1 MSSYEQRK
9 DNARRIA
16 IEKMEQMSQK
26 NYSWGELQ
34 AEQYYLEKLAK
45 KYGLTEEFR
54 NNGII

>member
-1 MSSYEQRK
+1 MSTYEQRK
-9 DNARRIA
+9 ENARRIA
-16 IEKMEQMSQK
+16 QEKQLEQSQK